1 MTEQELTHPIDLQ
14 AYDAGELRFM
24 VATALKEIERLRA
37 INAELDALAIDAS
50 NSREV
55 MREQRDALERE
66 IKARDKSMM
75 ELP

>member
-1 MTEQELTHPIDLQ
+1 MTKQKLTRPIDLQ
-14 AYDAGELRFM
+14 AYDAGKLRFM
-24 VATALKEIERLRA
+24 VATALKEIDRLRA

-55 MREQRDALERE
+55 MREERDALERE
-66 IKARDKSMM
+66 VKARNKSMM